1 MLGMEVNLMQA
12 TLDNGT
18 VIEAESWE
26 AGEPV
31 FIVTEDGTVPLPEGT
46 YTTEEGVQI
55 VVAEEGVI
63 AEVMKGDKPEEEEA
77 AEEMQAVSEFVTKAD
92 LEAAIASVVEK
103 LSAQKS
109 EVKAEP
115 KAEPKKKE
123 LSAEDMPA
131 ATPIKANPERNA
143 EKQDL
148 KLYANKRAK
157 TTEDV
162 VLNKIFNIK
171 KTK

>member
-115 KAEPKKKE
+115 KKKE

-131 ATPIKANPERNA
+131 ATPIKANPERSA

-162 VLNKIFNIK
+162 VLSKIFNIK